1 MLSIGSRATTPRIY
15 TEVMQ
20 VKVRLFANLRDLIGG
35 DLVEDFDGPVVSVRA
50 LRGRLGAS
58 HPALAPH
65 LARVAIAVN
74 EEYVAGEDVEVHDGD
89 TVALIPPISGGT
101 WDGMNETPM
110 FLVTRARLRPDVIRD
125 AVMTP
130 ASGAAVIFEG
140 VVRNHH
146 EGHEVLRLE
155 YQAYEEMAE
164 RQLRNVAAEVIAQYA
179 AREVHRIAIHHR
191 IGTLEVGETSLV
203 VAVSAAHRADAFE
216 AGLRAVDR
224 VKETVP
230 VWKKE
235 WGPDGAEW
243 QEGIEPKPIAEAA
256 TEIEVMQVPQRAMSV
271 PAELAV
277 TPRQILGAV
286 ARAAGVIERLASR
299 ASRK

>member
-1 MLSIGSRATTPRIY
+1 
-15 TEVMQ
+15 MQ
-20 VKVRLFANLRDLIGG
+20 VRVRLFANLRDLVGA
-35 DLVEDFDGPVVSVRA
+35 DVVEDFDTPSVTVRA

-65 LARVAIAVN
+65 LARAAVAVN
-74 EEYVAGEDVEVHDGD
+74 EEYVTGEDVEVREGD

-110 FLVTRARLRPDVIRD
+110 FLVTRGRLRPDALRD
-125 AVMTP
+125 AVLTP

-146 EGHEVLRLE
+146 EGHAVLRLE
-155 YQAYEEMAE
+155 YEAYEEMAE

-191 IGTLEVGETSLV
+191 IGLLDVGETSLV
-203 VAVSAAHRADAFE
+203 VAVSAAHRQDAFE
-216 AGLRAVDR
+216 AALRAVDR

-256 TEIEVMQVPQRAMSV
+256 TEIEVVQMPRRAIAVPTEIAI
-271 PAELAV
+271 

-286 ARAAGVIERLASR
+286 ARAAGAIERIASR

>member
-1 MLSIGSRATTPRIY
+1 
-15 TEVMQ
+15 MQ
-20 VKVRLFANLRDLIGG
+20 VRVRLFANLRDLIG
-35 DLVEDFDGPVVSVRA
+35 DDIVEDFEGTSVTVGA
-50 LRGRLGAS
+50 LRGRLGTS
-58 HPALAPH
+58 HPVLAPH

-74 EEYVAGEDVEVHDGD
+74 EEYVPGDDAEVHEGD

-101 WDGMNETPM
+101 WDGMNDTPM
-110 FLVTRARLRPDVIRD
+110 FLVTHEPLRVGLIRD

-130 ASGAAVIFEG
+130 ASGAAVLFEG

-155 YQAYEEMAE
+155 YTAYEEMAE
-164 RQLRNVAAEVIAQYA
+164 RQLRNVAAEVINDFA

-191 IGTLEVGETSLV
+191 IGTLQIGETSLV
-203 VAVSAAHRADAFE
+203 VAVSAAHRRDAFE

-243 QEGIEPKPIAEAA
+243 QEGIEPRPIAEAA
-256 TEIEVMQVPQRAMSV
+256 TEIEVVQMPQRTMTA

-299 ASRK
+299 ASRR